1 MKIHRNIAI
10 GIVEGLQQ
18 ILEKNEALRPCLNK
32 LLKQNRKWGSR
43 DRRQLGEAVL
53 DCVRW
58 KRTYEYLGTLSLES
72 ENYYWELLGVWLLT
86 KGRTLPGWDELSK
99 LKDLKISLPINP
111 KTTARKIIESIPDW
125 LDDLGLKS
133 FNETIWIKEIQSL
146 NKTASLVLR
155 CNTLKQD
162 PLKLQKQLKKDFN
175 IEANQHNEIPEALVI
190 DKHQNLNQNPLFLKG
205 FFEIQDANSQRVA
218 RWIDPKPGNLILDS
232 CAGGGGKSLHLAALM
247 KNKGKIFALDPDPNK
262 LEQLHKRALR
272 NGVSNIQILTTGNK
286 EFYLRHKGE
295 IDAVL
300 IDAPC
305 SGLGVIRRNPAIKW
319 HMNPKKIIELE
330 ELQKDI
336 LNKNAPLVKKGGVMV
351 YATCSIFPNEN
362 KLQIADFIN
371 SKEGEAFELIK
382 DQTFLS
388 NESSFDGFYIAKLK
402 KT

>member
-1 MKIHRNIAI
+1 MKIHRNIAL
-10 GIVEGLQQ
+10 GIVKGLQQ

-43 DRRQLGEAVL
+43 DRRELGEAVL

-58 KRTYEYLGTLSLES
+58 KRTYEYLGTISLES

-99 LKDLKISLPINP
+99 LKDLKIALPINP

-133 FNETIWIKEIQSL
+133 FNETIWIKEIQAL

-175 IEANQHNEIPEALVI
+175 IEANQHNEIPEALII

-247 KNKGKIFALDPDPNK
+247 KNKGKIFALDPNPNK
-262 LEQLHKRALR
+262 LEQLYKIALR

-286 EFYLRHKGE
+286 EFYLRYKEE

-330 ELQKDI
+330 EFQTSGLPMQF
-336 LNKNAPLVKKGGVMV
+336 LV
-351 YATCSIFPNEN
+351 
-362 KLQIADFIN
+362 
-371 SKEGEAFELIK
+371 
-382 DQTFLS
+382 QT
-388 NESSFDGFYIAKLK
+388 I
-402 KT
+402 

>member
-1 MKIHRNIAI
+1 M
-10 GIVEGLQQ
+10 
-18 ILEKNEALRPCLNK
+18 
-32 LLKQNRKWGSR
+32 
-43 DRRQLGEAVL
+43 
-53 DCVRW
+53 
-58 KRTYEYLGTLSLES
+58 
-72 ENYYWELLGVWLLT
+72 
-86 KGRTLPGWDELSK
+86 
-99 LKDLKISLPINP
+99 
-111 KTTARKIIESIPDW
+111 
-125 LDDLGLKS
+125 
-133 FNETIWIKEIQSL
+133 
-146 NKTASLVLR
+146 
-155 CNTLKQD
+155 
-162 PLKLQKQLKKDFN
+162 
-175 IEANQHNEIPEALVI
+175 
-190 DKHQNLNQNPLFLKG
+190 
-205 FFEIQDANSQRVA
+205 
-218 RWIDPKPGNLILDS
+218 DS

>member
-1 MKIHRNIAI
+1 VKIHRNIAL

-72 ENYYWELLGVWLLT
+72 ENYYWELLGVWLLI

-99 LKDLKISLPINP
+99 LKYLKISYPINS
-111 KTTARKIIESIPDW
+111 KITARKIIESIPDW

-133 FNETIWIKEIQSL
+133 FNETIWTKEIQAL
-146 NKTASLVLR
+146 NKIAPLVLR

-162 PLKLQKQLKKDFN
+162 PLKLKKQLKKDFN
-175 IEANQHNEIPEALVI
+175 IEVNQYDEIPEALI
-190 DKHQNLNQNPLFLKG
+190 IEKHQNLNQNPLFLKG

-232 CAGGGGKSLHLAALM
+232 CAGGGGKSLHLATLM
-247 KNKGKIFALDPDPNK
+247 KNKGKIFALDPDQKK

-272 NGVSNIQILTTGNK
+272 NGVSNIQILTSGNK
-286 EFYLRHKGE
+286 EFYLQHKGK

-319 HMNPKKIIELE
+319 HMNPKKISELE
-330 ELQKDI
+330 KLQKDI
-336 LNKNAPLVKKGGVMV
+336 LLKNAPLVKKGGIMV

-362 KLQIADFIN
+362 ELQIANFIK

-382 DQTFLS
+382 DHTFLV
-388 NESSFDGFYIAKLK
+388 NESNFDGFYIAKLK
-402 KT
+402 KF